1 MTFPTSP
8 FRAIGLHGPLLALLC
23 GGAVLGLAFGPGPE
37 EEPLRTRI
45 EAIDANMPG
54 AASVGDASIL
64 AVSAVGRF
72 YRQNAFEPAWT
83 DATGPTRHAD
93 SLLAVLRN
101 ADRDG
106 LRPADYH
113 VAAIDSLRQHLRAQA
128 ESGEPRAR
136 GLVDFELLCTDA
148 FLLFGSHLLTGRV
161 DPTTVTPT
169 WTAEGRR
176 ADLVQTLQRALAEAS
191 PRAALD
197 ELRPPQPE
205 YEALRRALARYRTL
219 AERGGWPS
227 LPDGPTLKMD
237 MHDDRVSLLRTRLR
251 TTGDLSAAAPT
262 DSARVD
268 TALHE
273 AVQRFQERHGLTVD
287 GAVGPATRAALNVP
301 VEERIEQITLN
312 LERWRWLPADLGRLH
327 VRVNIAGF
335 DLRVVEEGTDRLQM
349 RVVAGRAYRQTP
361 VFSDQISY
369 LVLNPYWHVPH
380 SIAAKDKLPDFRR
393 DPSLVSKLGYEV
405 FRGWGADATPIDPST
420 IDWNAVSASSFPYR
434 LRQRPGPQNAL
445 GQVKFMFP
453 NAHSIYLHDTPSR
466 ALFGEAE
473 RNFSSGCIRVEHP
486 LDLAAVLLRH
496 NEGWTRERIES
507 TVGSNTEKTVVLP
520 QKVPVH
526 LLYWTAWATADGP
539 VHFRRDVY
547 DRDEAVHS
555 ALAAPLDREAA
566 NEDIG
571 GSSSTGF

>member
-1 MTFPTSP
+1 
-8 FRAIGLHGPLLALLC
+8 
-23 GGAVLGLAFGPGPE
+23 
-37 EEPLRTRI
+37 
-45 EAIDANMPG
+45 
-54 AASVGDASIL
+54 
-64 AVSAVGRF
+64 
-72 YRQNAFEPAWT
+72 
-83 DATGPTRHAD
+83 
-93 SLLAVLRN
+93 
-101 ADRDG
+101 
-106 LRPADYH
+106 
-113 VAAIDSLRQHLRAQA
+113 
-128 ESGEPRAR
+128 
-136 GLVDFELLCTDA
+136 
-148 FLLFGSHLLTGRV
+148 
-161 DPTTVTPT
+161 
-169 WTAEGRR
+169 
-176 ADLVQTLQRALAEAS
+176 
-191 PRAALD
+191 
-197 ELRPPQPE
+197 
-205 YEALRRALARYRTL
+205 
-219 AERGGWPS
+219 
-227 LPDGPTLKMD
+227 
-237 MHDDRVSLLRTRLR
+237 
-251 TTGDLSAAAPT
+251 
-262 DSARVD
+262 VD

-380 SIAAKDKLPDFRR
+380 SIAVKDKLPDFRR

-466 ALFGEAE
+466 ALFGQAE

-507 TVGSNTEKTVVLP
+507 TVGNDTEKTVVLP
-520 QKVPVH
+520 EKVPVH

-571 GSSSTGF
+571 GSSSPAF